1 MRHSLYVSFS
11 PSVHAQELIYF
22 PATDSFIERV
32 TVLRG
37 AEYAVKSLV
46 LGTGSS
52 EIMVMYVSSS
62 NPQSAATVDVYGSFN
77 GAFHR
82 TFRLGSGGG
91 AVQSVLAVPAA
102 AVQGTGGTG
111 ALN

>member
-1 MRHSLYVSFS
+1 MRHSLSVS
-11 PSVHAQELIYF
+11 HLQYMLQELIYF
-22 PATDSFIERV
+22 PATESFIERV